1 MPYFIEEIKS
11 SMVVE
16 HEVVNGV
23 PVPTDRM
30 MDTGI
35 GEWDIKEAFS
45 MGLVAKV
52 YSKKTLDEFMAHLYR
67 LEGSKLEEGDLVG
80 LAQMIKNCL
89 KEWIQKYPDGGHSS
103 YNDAIDFVIGKVM
116 QKSKGTLDPSMVRKL
131 VLMERKPFGG
141 TNYFIGC

>member
-16 HEVVNGV
+16 HEVVNGAL
-23 PVPTDRM
+23 VPTDRM
-30 MDTGI
+30 MDTGK
-35 GEWDIKEAFS
+35 GEWDIKEAFN
-45 MGLVAKV
+45 MGIVAKV
-52 YSKKTLDEFMAHLYR
+52 YSKKTLNEFMDHLYR

-89 KEWIQKYPDGGHSS
+89 KEWILKYPDGD

-116 QKSKGTLDPSMVRKL
+116 QKSKGTLDPSVVRQL
-131 VLMERKPFGG
+131 VKMERKSFDG